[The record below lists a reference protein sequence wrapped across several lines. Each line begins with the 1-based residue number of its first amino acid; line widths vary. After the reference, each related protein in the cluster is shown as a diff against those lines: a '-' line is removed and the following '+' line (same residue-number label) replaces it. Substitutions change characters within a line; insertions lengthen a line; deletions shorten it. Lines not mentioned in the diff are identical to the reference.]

1 MSSKAAVSE
10 GPLGVLM
17 GPGKIQDK
25 PKLLKEALEAW
36 IRTQPPW
43 VDGLSSG
50 FFGAFQGAF
59 LGTIMGMVTRNT
71 LQPGGPG
78 AMGGQMM
85 NMGGPIQQ
93 ARNFAVMTGVNAGL
107 NTYMRRIRGV
117 DDIQNSLVAAFGS
130 GACFS
135 LVSGMG
141 SNASSAMPG
150 GTPNPLMGAF
160 SAGVVFALFQGA
172 FYKLGEAVSGPKTE
186 ENEYSR
192 VKAMLKHLGLTK
204 YEKNVKRALLND
216 ATILLW
222 DGPALAE
229 AKVPPGPRLLIL
241 HHIDQYRQYAK
252 TAQGKQSK
260 TQDLLNPALPFEGRG
275 LSQ

>member
-1 MSSKAAVSE
+1 MSSTTAISG
-10 GPLGVLM
+10 GPLAVLL

-25 PKLLKEALEAW
+25 PTLLKEAFEVW
-36 IRTQPPW
+36 IRAQPPW
-43 VDGLSSG
+43 AEGLSSG

-59 LGTIMGMVTRNT
+59 LGSIMGMVTRNT
-71 LQPGGPG
+71 LQPGGG
-78 AMGGQMM
+78 SQMGM
-85 NMGGPIQQ
+85 NMGGPLQQ

-107 NTYMRRIRGV
+107 NTYMRRARGV

-141 SNASSAMPG
+141 ATASSAMPG

-172 FYKLGEAVSGPKTE
+172 FYKLGEVVSGPKTE
-186 ENEYSR
+186 EHEYAR
-192 VKAMLKHLGLTK
+192 VKAMLKHLGLSK
-204 YEKNVKRALLND
+204 YEKNVKRAMLND
-216 ATILLW
+216 ATIMLW
-222 DGPALAE
+222 DTPALAE

-241 HHIDQYRQYAK
+241 HHIDQYRQYA
-252 TAQGKQSK
+252 TGPQGKQNK
-260 TQDLLNPALPFEGRG
+260 VQDLLNPAIP
-275 LSQ
+275 LSAQERR